1 MKILLHIGPEAAG
14 SEALQ
19 ATLDRKR
26 NQLLTK
32 AGVLY
37 PGSPGKRNHAR
48 LYMAMTDPEQV
59 DPLRFNRGFITPE
72 RQATLQ
78 AALVADLEREVAA
91 AQPKVLMLSAG
102 QLAGG
107 LSRTSELQRLRDM
120 LRGFSDDISVVM
132 HVAPQTE
139 TMLRAYML
147 QLHEGRGRSLAL
159 EQAIPEAEDWRSACL
174 AQMPEADPLRGIF
187 PAIEA
192 PLFWLDY
199 EALQTHWESVFGT
212 GSLAFRPHD
221 AARFASEDVIDEIRA
236 MLGIEEKLGR
246 GEVTPPRRV
255 MNAPTMARARQMNA
269 LIQTYLARTTSILPR
284 KLWSG
289 FLGEVAID
297 GPPADPGTLAAIC
310 ARFAPGNAR
319 LIARHPAL
327 STESLAL
334 PGSGPDWQEPD
345 PLYGYRPSQYFMAMR
360 WRIERATRAERA
372 GKIAEAQA
380 IDAEAPPATPGEG
393 LSEAARAILPP
404 GAVVQFDQ
412 LSRSPFAPH
421 NRLGAL
427 DETRILPPYTPVPP
441 RQLPAG
447 NSGRVAVG
455 CMKNEAPYILEWVAY
470 HRAIGFDNFLI
481 YTNGC
486 TDGTD
491 QILSRLMQLGVVQH
505 RDNDGW
511 QGNSPQQ
518 WALDS
523 ALEEPVI
530 RDAEWIAHFDVDEFV
545 NVRCGNGTLDDFFAH
560 VPEATNIAMT
570 WRLFGH
576 NGVREL
582 SDDMVIA
589 QFDHAAP
596 KYCPKPHTAWGF
608 KTMFRNIGAYQK
620 ISCHRPNK
628 LRKGKAEAVH
638 WVNGSG
644 QQITREVLKNGW
656 RNSRKS
662 IGYDL
667 LQLNHYALRSAESYL
682 IKRQRGRALHVD
694 RSIGL
699 NYWVRMDWS
708 DHRDVTIQRNIP
720 RVRAE
725 MERLL
730 QDDTLRRLH
739 QEGLQWH
746 RAKAAELHA
755 QPEFQELYEKALA
768 LKLTETER
776 AAYALALDVET

>member
-1 MKILLHIGPEAAG
+1 MKIILHIGTEATS

-19 ATLDRKR
+19 ATLDVKR
-26 NQLLTK
+26 NQLLAK
-32 AGVLY
+32 AGVLF
-37 PGSPGKRNHAR
+37 PSSPGKRNHAR
-48 LYMAMTDPEQV
+48 LYMAMTDPDQV
-59 DPLRFNRGFITPE
+59 DPLRFNRGFITAE

-78 AALVADLEREVAA
+78 AALKADLEREITA
-91 AQPKVLMLSAG
+91 AQPRVLLLSAG

-107 LSRTSELQRLRDM
+107 LSRTSELERLRDL

-132 HVAPQTE
+132 HVGPQTE
-139 TMLRAYML
+139 VMLRAYML

-159 EQAIPEAEDWRSACL
+159 EQAIPEGSDWRTACL
-174 AQMPEADPLRGIF
+174 SQMPEADPLRGIF
-187 PAIEA
+187 PTIEA

-199 EALQTHWESVFGT
+199 EALQAHWESVFGP
-212 GSLAFRPHD
+212 GSLSFRPHD
-221 AARFASEDVIDEIRA
+221 AERFASEAVIDEIRD
-236 MLGIEEKLGR
+236 MLGTEDSLGR
-246 GEVTPPRRV
+246 GEATPPRRLL
-255 MNAPTMARARQMNA
+255 NAPTLARARQMNSLLQA
-269 LIQTYLARTTSILPR
+269 YLAPGTSILPR
-284 KLWSG
+284 KLWSA
-289 FLGEVAID
+289 FLGEVAIE
-297 GPPADPGTLAAIC
+297 GPEADPAALSAIC

-319 LIARHPAL
+319 LVERHPAL
-327 STESLAL
+327 SAESLAL
-334 PGSGPDWQEPD
+334 PAPGAPWQEPD

-372 GKIAEAQA
+372 GKIAEAQG
-380 IDAEAPPATPGEG
+380 IDAAPATPGEG
-393 LSEAARAILPP
+393 LSETARAILPP

-421 NRLGAL
+421 NNLGQL
-427 DETRILPPYTPVPP
+427 DETALLPPYSPAPP
-441 RQLPAG
+441 RSLPAG
-447 NSGRVAVG
+447 SSGRVAVG

-491 QILSRLMQLGVVQH
+491 EILTRLMQLGVLEH

-518 WALDS
+518 WALDC

-560 VPEATNIAMT
+560 APEATNIAMT

-576 NGVREL
+576 NGVTQL
-582 SDDMVIA
+582 SDEMVIA

-620 ISCHRPNK
+620 ISCHRTNK
-628 LRKGKAEAVH
+628 LRKGKAERVQ

-644 QQITREVLKNGW
+644 QEITREVLKNGW

-708 DHRDVTIQRNIP
+708 DHRDITIQRNIP

-730 QDDTLRRLH
+730 QDDQLRQLH
-739 QEGLQWH
+739 RQGLDWH

-755 QPEFQELYEKALA
+755 QPEFQDLYHKALA

-776 AAYALALDVET
+776 AAYALALDVES